1 MPLSIPNVIRQTGR
15 GERSYDIFS
24 MLLEDRIVMLS
35 EDVNDTSASLVVS
48 QLLYLESQDPEKDIY
63 LYINSPGG
71 SVSAG
76 MAIYDTMQYIEP
88 DVATVCLGRAASM
101 GAVILSGGAKGK
113 RMILPH
119 GEVMIHQPSGGME
132 GQASELLIAA
142 EHIKETKKMLN
153 ELLSKNCGKAYEQ
166 VVQDTERD
174 FWMRAGEALE
184 YGVVDAVLTGKKK

>member
-1 MPLSIPNVIRQTGR
+1 MTINPVVFDERGKGSDVFSSNLESRVIHMVGPVTD
-15 GERSYDIFS
+15 E
-24 MLLEDRIVMLS
+24 MAA
-35 EDVNDTSASLVVS
+35 TVVA
-48 QLLYLESQDPEKDIY
+48 QLLYLESVSDEDIY

-76 MAIYDTMQYIEP
+76 MAIYDTMQYIKP
-88 DVATVCLGRAASM
+88 DVSTVCLGRAASM
-101 GAVILSGGAKGK
+101 GAVILSGGTKGK

-153 ELLSKNCGKAYEQ
+153 EILSDNCEKSYEQ
-166 VVQDTERD
+166 VANDTERD
-174 FWMRAGEALE
+174 FWMRAKEAVE
-184 YGVVDAVLTGKKK
+184 YGVVDMVLDKSKK